1 MEINETT
8 KHVLEHKDILKEF
21 KIDLDVELN
30 KIIKLQENHGILLT
44 ENSKGI
50 HELLRQTEEISINLK
65 DNKDATELVLRPV
78 LNVQQTTEDVSR
90 LITDVA
96 NGNRKDH
103 PQLEDLLKNLIRY
116 LENGGRKVKSVKNE
130 CVAIYIT
137 FPTISNWI
145 QFVKDCL
152 NGSLVELFLPLET
165 YLRTLPKCANLKLT
179 FGITEHDF
187 LAYADQLG

>member
-1 MEINETT
+1 M
-8 KHVLEHKDILKEF
+8 
-21 KIDLDVELN
+21 
-30 KIIKLQENHGILLT
+30 

-50 HELLRQTEEISINLK
+50 HELLRRTEEISINLK
-65 DNKDATELVLRPV
+65 ENTDATELALRTV
-78 LNVQQTTEDVSR
+78 LNVLHSTEDVSR

-103 PQLEDLLKNLIRY
+103 PQLEDLLKTLLRH
-116 LENGGRKVKSVKNE
+116 LENGDKKVISVKNE

-145 QFVKDCL
+145 KFVKDCL

-187 LAYADQLG
+187 LAYADH